1 MNLILTH
8 HVTCWHCTLGTVLFP
23 ESPLCIFLGSN
34 DLMCIC
40 CQTRSVSL
48 FSVVLLSTA
57 DNEIPML
64 CLAVTGIWIVFKP
77 WMSLGW
83 DFVGQKQSGGA
94 QGLSEGECL
103 ELMVGQSQSG
113 VEEKEGRKQGRA
125 SWGPAWG
132 CPWVAV
138 RITWLELSGHLCKLD
153 LLREGFAEDG
163 GMDQEMGTLWPGL
176 VPWICEGLP
185 SFESL
190 GKRKLG
196 QFGTEPLDIYFLLK
210 PHENMAREE

>member
-77 WMSLGW
+77 WMSRGW

-185 SFESL
+185 SFLWKS
-190 GKRKLG
+190 G
-196 QFGTEPLDIYFLLK
+196 QKKAGTVWNRAPWYLLPFETLWK
-210 PHENMAREE
+210 HG